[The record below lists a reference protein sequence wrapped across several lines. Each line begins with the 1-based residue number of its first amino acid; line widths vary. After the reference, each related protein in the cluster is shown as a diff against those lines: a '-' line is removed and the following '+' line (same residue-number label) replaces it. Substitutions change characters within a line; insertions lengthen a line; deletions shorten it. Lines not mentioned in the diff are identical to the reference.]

1 LSKPLS
7 KRVKLRSQIL
17 RMLVLSFVVSTAV
30 LTIALFIINY
40 LVIGNEQEMSRQMFE
55 RVYAF
60 AEDVSHSIS
69 DEIDDVNRVHQWGG
83 WDDIP
88 PKWVVQVYSGE
99 KEIVYERNTAN
110 LRFNSI
116 ISVACPLEGMDG
128 AFLIIIAGTE
138 QQRMLFQAVSMLL
151 GMAVFVTLFS
161 IQFRRLERYTY
172 EIADGIGILSGGE
185 LDYQIPIRGRNELA
199 MLAAHINEMA
209 SSLKQQIEEKQKSDA
224 ARDELITNVAHDI
237 RTPITVLEGYLSMLI
252 AEQDMAESKRREYIR
267 ILLDKCCELSDRA
280 SNIFEFVR
288 LNSNSEQL
296 KTERVK
302 AHGYIAQRFE
312 EIAMVLGG
320 ESIPCLADVHI
331 SDVQTFDID
340 KGKIQRVF
348 DNLLSNILKYA
359 ADAKPVELHAEVHG
373 PHIVVSIRNE
383 MRKSLDIKPER
394 LFDRMVSGDK
404 SRSSKSAGLGL
415 SICKVIMSMHGGS
428 ISAFVSDHTI
438 TFTLQ
443 FLKND

>member
-1 LSKPLS
+1 LTKLFS
-7 KRVKLRSQIL
+7 KRVRLRSQIL

-30 LTIALFIINY
+30 LTMALLIINY
-40 LVIGNEQEMSRQMFE
+40 AVIGNEQEMSHLMFE

-60 AEDVSHSIS
+60 AEDVSQDIS
-69 DEIDDVNRVHQWGG
+69 EEIDDVNRVHQWEG

-88 PKWVVQVYSGE
+88 PMWVVQVYNGE
-99 KEIVYERNTAN
+99 DELVYERNTAN

-116 ISVACPLEGMDG
+116 ISVACPIEGMHG
-128 AFLIIIAGTE
+128 AVLIIIAGTE
-138 QQRMLFQAVSMLL
+138 QQRTLFQAMSMLL

-161 IQFRRLERYTY
+161 IQFRRMERYTY
-172 EIADGIGILSGGE
+172 EIADGIGILAGGE

-267 ILLDKCCELSDRA
+267 ISLDKCRELSDRA
-280 SNIFEFVR
+280 NNIFDFVR

-302 AHGYIAQRFE
+302 ARGYIAQRFE
-312 EIAMVLGG
+312 EMAMVLSG
-320 ESIPCLADVHI
+320 ESIPCVADVHI
-331 SDVQTFDID
+331 SHAQTFDID

-359 ADAKPVELHAEVHG
+359 ADMKPVDMCAEVHG
-373 PHIVVSIRNE
+373 SYIAVSIRNE
-383 MRKSLDIKPER
+383 MRESLDIDTER

-404 SRSSKSAGLGL
+404 SRSGKSAGLGL
-415 SICKVIMSMHGGS
+415 SICKVIMTMHGGS
-428 ISAFVSDHTI
+428 ISASVSDRTI
-438 TFTLQ
+438 TFSLQ